1 MNNLSNR
8 VSSALAMTPIKN
20 QNLAL
25 NNACGGL
32 NKVETNSI
40 TLISKRK
47 LLNAQ
52 SYAKENQSRYG
63 WEVANHLLKQA
74 YGINCQCPMPRLGDT
89 RGNYIC
95 TFVDIATGEYRF
107 EHRRA
112 IANVREVNHGA

>member
-1 MNNLSNR
+1 MNNVTCHS
-8 VSSALAMTPIKN
+8 SSALVPRQRN

-25 NNACGGL
+25 NNACDGL
-32 NKVETNSI
+32 NKVETDSI

-52 SYAKENQSRYG
+52 SYARENQSRYG

-74 YGINCQCPMPRLGDT
+74 YGIECECPLPRLGDA

-95 TFVDIATGEYRF
+95 TFVDISTGEYRF
-107 EHRRA
+107 EHSRV

>member
-8 VSSALAMTPIKN
+8 VSSVLVPRQRN

-25 NNACGGL
+25 NNACDGL
-32 NKVETNSI
+32 NKVEADSI
-40 TLISKRK
+40 ILISKRK

-52 SYAKENQSRYG
+52 SYARENQSRYG
-63 WEVANHLLKQA
+63 WEVANHLLKLA
-74 YGINCQCPMPRLGDT
+74 YGIKCECPMPRLGDS

-95 TFVDIATGEYRF
+95 TFVDISTGEYRF
-107 EHRRA
+107 EHSRA

>member
-1 MNNLSNR
+1 MNNLSNGI
-8 VSSALAMTPIKN
+8 SSVLVPRQRN

-25 NNACGGL
+25 NNACDGL
-32 NKVETNSI
+32 NKVETDSI

-52 SYAKENQSRYG
+52 SYAKENHSRYG
-63 WEVANHLLKQA
+63 WEVANHLLKLA
-74 YGINCQCPMPRLGDT
+74 YGIKCECPIPRLGDA

-95 TFVDIATGEYRF
+95 TFVDISTGEYRF
-107 EHRRA
+107 EHSRV

>member
-1 MNNLSNR
+1 MNNLSNG
-8 VSSALAMTPIKN
+8 VNSALVPRQRN

-25 NNACGGL
+25 NNACDGL
-32 NKVETNSI
+32 NKVETDSI

-52 SYAKENQSRYG
+52 SYARENQSRYG

-74 YGINCQCPMPRLGDT
+74 YGIECEYPMPRLGDT

-95 TFVDIATGEYRF
+95 TFADVSTGEYRF

-112 IANVREVNHGA
+112 IAVNKAVNHGA

>member
-8 VSSALAMTPIKN
+8 VSSALEPRQRN
-20 QNLAL
+20 QSLAL
-25 NNACGGL
+25 NNNHDDF
-32 NKVETNSI
+32 NKVETDSI

-52 SYAKENQSRYG
+52 LYAKENQSRYG
-63 WEVANHLLKQA
+63 WEIANCLLKSA
-74 YGINCQCPMPRLGDT
+74 YGIECECPMPRLGDT

-95 TFVDIATGEYRF
+95 TFVDVSTGEYRF

-112 IANVREVNHGA
+112 IANVGEVNHA

>member
-8 VSSALAMTPIKN
+8 VSSALVPRQRN
-20 QNLAL
+20 QSLAL
-25 NNACGGL
+25 NNAYGGL
-32 NKVETNSI
+32 NKVEADSI

-52 SYAKENQSRYG
+52 SYARENQSRYG

-89 RGNYIC
+89 HGNYIC

-107 EHRRA
+107 VHSRA
-112 IANVREVNHGA
+112 IVNVRGVNHG

>member
-1 MNNLSNR
+1 MNNLSNL
-8 VSSALAMTPIKN
+8 VSSALVPRQRN

-25 NNACGGL
+25 NNACDGL
-32 NKVETNSI
+32 NKVETDSI

-52 SYAKENQSRYG
+52 SYARENQSRYG

-74 YGINCQCPMPRLGDT
+74 YGIECEYPLPRLGDA

-95 TFVDIATGEYRF
+95 TFVDVAKGEYLF
-107 EHRRA
+107 VHSRA